1 MAHYERLANGKY
13 AYTTTIQVISN
24 EEFTNPNRSIYQGC
38 LRASINHS
46 STPNDREKAN
56 KYMVFLSG
64 ISNSAYGVTSSNCGI
79 TTTSITLSTSNPPIL
94 TTKVID
100 GKTYYGIEVYDSLGF
115 IFNLGSRNEQ
125 NYHRFF
131 SAKTTEVLI
140 KIVTCDSI
148 SALFFKDFLWTN
160 KLLHKNFWKKK
171 ILIPEQELIQALWG
185 KLLQFCFVY
194 GSDFS
199 FISVQLE

>member
-1 MAHYERLANGKY
+1 MAHNERLANGKY

-131 SAKTTEVLI
+131 SAKTT
-140 KIVTCDSI
+140 VTYIPKGSTQIMQKQVIFNGATTGNVYDTRYYYLGLGMTSGDIILNVNVDS
-148 SALFFKDFLWTN
+148 SGN
-160 KLLHKNFWKKK
+160 
-171 ILIPEQELIQALWG
+171 
-185 KLLQFCFVY
+185 
-194 GSDFS
+194 
-199 FISVQLE
+199 